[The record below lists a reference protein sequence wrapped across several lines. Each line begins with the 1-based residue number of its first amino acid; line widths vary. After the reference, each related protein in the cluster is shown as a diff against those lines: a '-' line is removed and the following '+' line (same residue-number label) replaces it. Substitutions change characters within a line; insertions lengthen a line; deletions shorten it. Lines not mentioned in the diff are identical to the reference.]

1 MNEREESLIDQSP
14 LTESVS
20 EKIKYTFKDKFLIKP
35 LDSIKVKKEVSKPV
49 IKDDK
54 PVADR
59 NGIEAVD
66 YQDVETETVEVDSDF
81 RKGVVLKVPYSYAI
95 RMNDE
100 KWPEFPVH
108 VGDVVIYNNNSA
120 KWFDLLK
127 DTVLVDHYS
136 IFAKEDTVIVDE

>member
-59 NGIEAVD
+59 NGIVD

-100 KWPEFPVH
+100 KWPEFPIH

-127 DTVLVDHYS
+127 DTVLIDHYS